1 MASTPAIQTGG
12 LDVEPLCVTTTPSS
26 LAAAERLALRRCRA
40 CRTWRTCLTEPP
52 DPLKL
57 PINFSWDKVV
67 SVTQIV
73 ISARRSIWLATSV
86 YTVGVNVWAQGD
98 SPFNPPVISFFFFFC
113 TLHSGAPH
121 RGCPRRTR
129 SNLETVGYINPT
141 VCGVWGLEC

>member
-57 PINFSWDKVV
+57 PLNFS
-67 SVTQIV
+67 
-73 ISARRSIWLATSV
+73 
-86 YTVGVNVWAQGD
+86 
-98 SPFNPPVISFFFFFC
+98 
-113 TLHSGAPH
+113 
-121 RGCPRRTR
+121 
-129 SNLETVGYINPT
+129 
-141 VCGVWGLEC
+141 